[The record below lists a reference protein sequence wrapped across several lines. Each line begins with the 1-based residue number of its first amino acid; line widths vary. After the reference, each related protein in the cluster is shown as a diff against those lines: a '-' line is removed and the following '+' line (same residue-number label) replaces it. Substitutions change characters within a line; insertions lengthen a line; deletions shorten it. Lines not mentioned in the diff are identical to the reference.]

1 MGSGAGENGW
11 AERRPVLFP
20 FLLSLFWPALS
31 EQIRYRIR
39 EEMPG
44 GSVVGNLAKDLGLSV
59 LELPTRKLRVSS
71 EKPYFTVSAESG
83 ELLVSSRL
91 DREQICG
98 KKSACALEFE
108 AVAENPLNFYHVNVE
123 IEDINDHMPKFTQN
137 SFELQI
143 SESTLPGTRFILE
156 VAEDADIGLNSLQN
170 YKLSLSPSFSLINK
184 EKQDGSKYPELTLEK
199 PLDREQQGYHRLV
212 LTALDGGDP
221 PLSGTTE
228 LRIQVTD
235 ANDNPPVFHQD
246 VYRVSLRENVPPGT
260 AVLQVSATDQDE
272 GVNSQITYSFYR
284 TGQVFDVNSKS
295 GEITTLRTL
304 DFEEIKKYSIVVEG
318 RDGGGLVA
326 QCTVEINIQDE
337 NDNSPEVTFHTLVEN
352 ILENAVP
359 GTLIALIK
367 IHDQDSGENGEVNC
381 RLEGEVPFQIISSSK
396 NSYKLVT
403 DGTLD
408 REQTPEYNVT
418 ITATDRGK
426 PPLSASIS
434 VTLHIT
440 DVNDNAPVFQ
450 QASYV
455 VHVAENNP
463 PGASIAQVSASDPD
477 LGPNGRV
484 SYSIVASDLE
494 PRALSSYVSVSAQS
508 GVVLAQR
515 AFDHEQ
521 LRAFELTLQARDQG
535 SPALSA
541 NASLRVLVG
550 DRNDNAPRVL
560 YPALGP
566 DGSALF
572 DTVPRA
578 AQPGYL
584 VTKVV
589 AVDADSGHN
598 AWLSYHVLQ
607 ASEPGLFSLGLRT
620 GEVRTARAL
629 GDRDAARQ
637 RLLVAV
643 RDGGQPPLSAT
654 ATLLLVFAD
663 SLQEALPDLGDHPA
677 PSEPQAELQFYLVVA
692 LALISVLFLLAVILA
707 IALRL
712 RSSSS
717 PAAWGCFQPGLC
729 VKSGPGVPPNYSEG
743 TLPYSYNLRKKEP
756 KESACR
762 ESIPKKI
769 RSETTMAAPR
779 NRPHHT
785 ALVLLCLFL
794 GRLWEI
800 RASQIHYSVPEE
812 TEKGYIVGN
821 ISKELGLEPRE
832 LAERGVRIVSRG
844 RTQLF
849 ALNPRSGSLVTAGR
863 IDREELCAQ
872 STRCLVN
879 FKVLV
884 EDRVQLY
891 GIEIEVTDI
900 NDNAPKFQ
908 TENLEVKIN
917 EIAAP
922 GTRYPLPEAVDR
934 DVGLNSLQSY
944 QLSPSHHFSLDVQ
957 TGDDGTINPEL
968 VLERALDRE
977 EEAAHHLVLTAS
989 DSGDPRRSST
999 VHIQVTVLDTNDNAP
1014 VFAQPI
1020 YRVKVPEDV
1029 PQGTR
1034 LLTM

>member
-1 MGSGAGENGW
+1 MGSSAGERGW
-11 AERRPVLFP
+11 AERLPVLFP
-20 FLLSLFWPALS
+20 FLLSLFCWALS
-31 EQIRYRIR
+31 EQIRYRIP
-39 EEMPG
+39 EEMPE

-59 LELPTRKLRVSS
+59 HELPTRQLRISL
-71 EKPYFTVSAESG
+71 EKPYFTVSAKSG

-91 DREQICG
+91 DREQMCG
-98 KKSACALEFE
+98 KKSACTLEFE
-108 AVAENPLNFYHVNVE
+108 AVAENPLNFYHVSVDV
-123 IEDINDHMPKFTQN
+123 EDINDHTPKFTQT
-137 SFELQI
+137 SFDLQI
-143 SESTLPGTRFILE
+143 SESTVPGTRFILE
-156 VAEDADIGLNSLQN
+156 AAEDADIGLNGLQI
-170 YKLSLSPSFSLINK
+170 YKLSLSPRFSLINK
-184 EKQDGSKYPELTLEK
+184 DKLDGSKYPELALGK
-199 PLDREQQGYHRLV
+199 RLDREQQSYHCLV

-228 LRIQVTD
+228 LQIQVTD
-235 ANDNPPVFHQD
+235 ANDNPPVFNQD
-246 VYRVSLRENVPPGT
+246 IYRVSLPENVPPGT

-272 GVNSQITYSFYR
+272 GINSEITYSFYR
-284 TGQVFDVNSKS
+284 TGQVFSLNSKT

-304 DFEEIKKYSIVVEG
+304 DFEETKEYSIVVEG
-318 RDGGGLVA
+318 RDGGGLAA

-337 NDNSPEVTFHTLVEN
+337 NDNSPEVTFHSLTEM
-352 ILENAVP
+352 ILENGPP

-381 RLEGEVPFQIISSSK
+381 RLEGEVPFQITSSSK
-396 NSYKLVT
+396 NSYKLVI

-426 PPLSASIS
+426 PPLSSSIS
-434 VTLHIT
+434 ITLHIA
-440 DVNDNAPVFQ
+440 DVNDNAPVFH

-463 PGASIAQVSASDPD
+463 PGAPIAQVSASDPD

-494 PRALSSYVSVSAQS
+494 PRALASYVSVSAQS
-508 GVVLAQR
+508 GVVFAQR

-541 NASLRVLVG
+541 NVSLRVLVG

-663 SLQEALPDLGDHPA
+663 SLQEALPDVSERQAPA
-677 PSEPQAELQFYLVVA
+677 DPQAELQFYLVVA

-707 IALRL
+707 VALRL
-712 RSSSS
+712 GRSSSS
-717 PAAWGCFQPGLC
+717 TTWGCFQPGLC
-729 VKSGPGVPPNYSEG
+729 VKSGPVVPPNYSEG
-743 TLPYSYNLRKKEP
+743 TLPYSYNLCVAHTGKTEFNFLKCNEQLSSGQDILLCNDSSGALFPLYNTNESTSDPETLTSQAPPNTDWRFSQAQRPGTSGSQNGDETGTWPNNQFDTEMLQAMILASASEAADGSSTLGGGAGTMGLSARYGPQFTLQHVPDYRQNVYIPGSNATLTNAAGKRDGKAPAGGNGSKKKSGKKE
-756 KESACR
+756 
-762 ESIPKKI
+762 KK
-769 RSETTMAAPR
+769 
-779 NRPHHT
+779 
-785 ALVLLCLFL
+785 
-794 GRLWEI
+794 
-800 RASQIHYSVPEE
+800 
-812 TEKGYIVGN
+812 
-821 ISKELGLEPRE
+821 
-832 LAERGVRIVSRG
+832 
-844 RTQLF
+844 
-849 ALNPRSGSLVTAGR
+849 
-863 IDREELCAQ
+863 
-872 STRCLVN
+872 
-879 FKVLV
+879 
-884 EDRVQLY
+884 
-891 GIEIEVTDI
+891 
-900 NDNAPKFQ
+900 
-908 TENLEVKIN
+908 
-917 EIAAP
+917 
-922 GTRYPLPEAVDR
+922 
-934 DVGLNSLQSY
+934 
-944 QLSPSHHFSLDVQ
+944 
-957 TGDDGTINPEL
+957 
-968 VLERALDRE
+968 
-977 EEAAHHLVLTAS
+977 
-989 DSGDPRRSST
+989 
-999 VHIQVTVLDTNDNAP
+999 
-1014 VFAQPI
+1014 
-1020 YRVKVPEDV
+1020 
-1029 PQGTR
+1029 
-1034 LLTM
+1034 